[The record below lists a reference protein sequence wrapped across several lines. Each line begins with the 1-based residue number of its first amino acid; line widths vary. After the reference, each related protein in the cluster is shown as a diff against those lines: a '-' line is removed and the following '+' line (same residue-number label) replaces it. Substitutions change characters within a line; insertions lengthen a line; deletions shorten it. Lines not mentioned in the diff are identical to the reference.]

1 MNVTLILKI
10 DYCLKP
16 FNIQHSAFN
25 IQHSQ
30 NLTETFAASECP
42 NFS

>member
-1 MNVTLILKI
+1 MIVTLILKI
-10 DYCLKP
+10 DYLLKP
-16 FNIQHSAFN
+16 FS